1 LKGKRLKAPHDA
13 LFCEAQKGLL
23 MPLTDLKK
31 IFNFFKDVLVL
42 GKKKLYFLIYCFAR
56 KERRK
61 KKPLLFSEVWLTS
74 VRC

>member
-42 GKKKLYFLIYCFAR
+42 GKKNYIF
-56 KERRK
+56 
-61 KKPLLFSEVWLTS
+61 
-74 VRC
+74 